1 MFEPRSNQHDEYFPE
16 YETLIKALKNASFS
30 NFDYVIQKYQKVWI
44 KRGIY
49 LLMDRLRVLIW
60 RNLIKR
66 VYHTIGEKI
75 MFEKIEKA
83 VKLAGG

>member
-1 MFEPRSNQHDEYFPE
+1 
-16 YETLIKALKNASFS
+16 LIKALKNASFKS
-30 NFDYVIQKYQKVWI
+30 FDSAIEKYQKVWI

-66 VYHTIGEKI
+66 VYNVLGEKI
-75 MFEKIEKA
+75 MFEKI
-83 VKLAGG
+83 